1 MSQTRSAKFSWR
13 TPMSKLVKKAAE
25 HAARKQ
31 KAQYT
36 LKPNQLDE
44 NTVNRLIGFS
54 VITTI
59 ISVVALLLAI
69 ARN

>member
-1 MSQTRSAKFSWR
+1 
-13 TPMSKLVKKAAE
+13 MSKLVKKAAE

-31 KAQYT
+31 KQYT
-36 LKPNQLDE
+36 LKPNRLDE

>member
-1 MSQTRSAKFSWR
+1 
-13 TPMSKLVKKAAE
+13 MSKLVKKAAE

-44 NTVNRLIGFS
+44 NTVNRLIGFA
-54 VITTI
+54 VII
-59 ISVVALLLAI
+59 ILVGVVTLLLAI
-69 ARN
+69 ARQ

>member
-1 MSQTRSAKFSWR
+1 
-13 TPMSKLVKKAAE
+13 MSKLVKKAAE

-44 NTVNRLIGFS
+44 NTVNRLIGFAII
-54 VITTI
+54 ITLVG
-59 ISVVALLLAI
+59 VVTLLLAI
-69 ARN
+69 AKH